1 MNYGVV
7 ICVDVDEICVDKWI
21 DMKYCDV
28 KIVDLD
34 EVLKLVEEVKEC
46 GEGLLIGL
54 VGNVVD
60 IY

>member
-34 EVLKLVEEVKEC
+34 EVLKLVEEVKKC